1 MNPSRKD
8 NPVKLAMLNA
18 PGLAELAGV
27 SVWTVRAYIAGQ
39 RDLLPETRA
48 KIADA
53 MRRHS
58 DNLRSLADRLE
69 SQS

>member
-1 MNPSRKD
+1 MSPSKKD

-18 PGLAELAGV
+18 PSLAEMAGV

-39 RDLLPETRA
+39 RGLLPETRA

-53 MRRHS
+53 MRRHA
-58 DNLRSLADRLE
+58 DNLRTLADRLE
-69 SQS
+69 SQR